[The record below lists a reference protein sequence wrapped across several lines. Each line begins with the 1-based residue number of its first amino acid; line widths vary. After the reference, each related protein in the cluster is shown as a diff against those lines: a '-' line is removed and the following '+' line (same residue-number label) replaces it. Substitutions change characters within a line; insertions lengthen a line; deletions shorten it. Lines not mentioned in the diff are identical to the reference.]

1 MDTPTR
7 SRMALSANIS
17 NTASH
22 LAGKKTGSRWSPLP
36 MTNASDYLLCS
47 SLSLLLSCDRSI
59 HEWQS
64 FPAERRRRE
73 ASLPRLCK
81 CLISLYPSVPSDD
94 ASQTMRHGF
103 ASCREEDGK
112 PLVSW
117 SGLSSFTAFNSVSN
131 TSFCNS
137 VNLCVISLARIC
149 KSSNTRIFTCS
160 SCSVSPL

>member
-94 ASQTMRHGF
+94 ASQTMRL
-103 ASCREEDGK
+103 CRRIGNCSTWTHQLA
-112 PLVSW
+112 LVW
-117 SGLSSFTAFNSVSN
+117 RCLP
-131 TSFCNS
+131 TSPTRLRILPGRRREAAGQLEWTVLFH
-137 VNLCVISLARIC
+137 SLQ
-149 KSSNTRIFTCS
+149 
-160 SCSVSPL
+160 